1 MRTAL
6 DLTPDE
12 LRGYIEVARRRMTA
26 PSRGET
32 DQAEVEAMRARA
44 REVAVL
50 LKARFGAHRVILF
63 GSLAHGAWPTAD
75 SDVDLAVEGLSAEAY
90 WRTWA
95 AVEELFPDRAVDLVA
110 LEAATGCLRA
120 AIQQGGIEL

>member
-6 DLTPDE
+6 DVTPDE
-12 LRGYIEVARRRMTA
+12 LRGYIAVARRRTKA
-26 PSRGET
+26 PSRREP
-32 DQAEVEAMRARA
+32 DQVEVEAMRARA

-75 SDVDLAVEGLSAEAY
+75 SDVDLAVEGLSAEAS
-90 WRTWA
+90 WRAWA
-95 AVEELFPDRAVDLVA
+95 AAEDLFPDRAVHLVA
-110 LEAATGCLRA
+110 LEEATGSVRA
-120 AIQQGGIEL
+120 AIQQAGIEM

>member
-12 LRGYIEVARRRMTA
+12 LRGYLAVAGRRTKQ
-26 PSRGET
+26 PSTHEP
-32 DQAEVEAMRARA
+32 DQAQVEAMRARV
-44 REVAVL
+44 REVAAL

-63 GSLAHGAWPTAD
+63 GSLAHGAWPTAG

-90 WRTWA
+90 WRAWA

-110 LEAATGCLRA
+110 LEEATGTLRA
-120 AIQQGGIEL
+120 AIQRAGIEM